1 METKRL
7 FREANSYECKYY
19 LYQLLQGLDYC
30 HSKGI
35 MHRDIKPGNL
45 IVDLDERKL
54 KILDWGLGEFY
65 LPNRKLNV
73 HVASRYYKP
82 PELLVGY

>member
-1 METKRL
+1 M
-7 FREANSYECKYY
+7 
-19 LYQLLQGLDYC
+19 
-30 HSKGI
+30 GI

-45 IVDLDERKL
+45 LVDLDSRRL
-54 KILDWGLGEFY
+54 KISDWGLGEYY
-65 LPNRKLNV
+65 LPNRNLNC

>member
-1 METKRL
+1 M
-7 FREANSYECKYY
+7 
-19 LYQLLQGLDYC
+19 
-30 HSKGI
+30 GI

-45 IVDLDERKL
+45 IVDLDSRRL
-54 KILDWGLGEFY
+54 KILDWGLGEYY
-65 LPNRKLNV
+65 LPNRDLNC